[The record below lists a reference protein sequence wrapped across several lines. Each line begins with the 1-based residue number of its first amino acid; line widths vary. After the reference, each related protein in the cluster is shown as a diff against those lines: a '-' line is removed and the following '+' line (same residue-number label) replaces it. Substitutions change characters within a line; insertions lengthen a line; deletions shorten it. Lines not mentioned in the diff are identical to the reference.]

1 MIHEFDLAVRRYA
14 EERLCAA
21 PEPAVRRPGP
31 WGDGARAAGVTG
43 IPGIP
48 AANRAAPPGI
58 LRVLE
63 TTWRLW
69 REPLA

>member
-1 MIHEFDLAVRRYA
+1 MIHKFDLAIRRYA
-14 EERLCAA
+14 KERRCAA
-21 PEPAVRRPGP
+21 PDPAVRRPGP
-31 WGDGARAAGVTG
+31 RGDGARAAGVT
-43 IPGIP
+43 GIP

>member
-1 MIHEFDLAVRRYA
+1 MIHEVDLAIRRYA

-43 IPGIP
+43 IPAP
-48 AANRAAPPGI
+48 NRTAPPGI

-63 TTWRLW
+63 TTGQLW